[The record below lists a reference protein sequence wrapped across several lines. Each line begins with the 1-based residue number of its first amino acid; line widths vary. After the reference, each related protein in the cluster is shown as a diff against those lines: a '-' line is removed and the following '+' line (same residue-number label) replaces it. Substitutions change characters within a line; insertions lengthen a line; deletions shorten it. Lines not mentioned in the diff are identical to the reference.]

1 MKTVYDVKRAIDP
14 DLYVNLVQELQAQ
27 QRAKEAQRK
36 EAYSRR
42 KPKNRWSRVF
52 PLCK

>member
-36 EAYSRR
+36 EAYSKR
-42 KPKNRWSRVF
+42 KPQNKWSTVF